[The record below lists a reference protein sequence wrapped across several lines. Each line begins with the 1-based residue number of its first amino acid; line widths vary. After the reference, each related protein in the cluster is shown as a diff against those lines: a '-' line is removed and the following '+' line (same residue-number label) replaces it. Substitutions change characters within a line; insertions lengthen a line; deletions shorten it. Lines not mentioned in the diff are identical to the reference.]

1 MSRSLV
7 GFKLMSLLTCVF
19 DYLIFLYCVICFS
32 NQAQQY
38 IKEFTSQHLEEQTE
52 VLMTI
57 ELVNLFLNLIFMAP
71 RLYIFGLCVVSSFY
85 YESVQQFA
93 VFHFWSCLLVLLE
106 YFGLILFANFN
117 VLYIFIPVVDIIFT
131 YLVWVLARSVIDDD
145 YYMAS
150 DKLNQD

>member
-1 MSRSLV
+1 M
-7 GFKLMSLLTCVF
+7 
-19 DYLIFLYCVICFS
+19 
-32 NQAQQY
+32 
-38 IKEFTSQHLEEQTE
+38 
-52 VLMTI
+52 
-57 ELVNLFLNLIFMAP
+57 
-71 RLYIFGLCVVSSFY
+71 
-85 YESVQQFA
+85 
-93 VFHFWSCLLVLLE
+93 LLE